1 MDHRRGGVSGPV
13 RASRGCA
20 RCNRLAGACL
30 LRGAGRLCRN
40 VDQHLYR
47 RTCDAHRYARLRR
60 AGQRAAA
67 RGAPAHW
74 PEPSRRASLAGT
86 GPWRFSRH
94 APLSAGLNLFL
105 VGSAAL
111 LAVGAFALVARRNAF
126 VALLGTQFMFMAGG
140 IAFVAFARFGLGASH
155 AAGGQAVALF
165 AGAIAVAELAIGLAM
180 AVLLYR
186 EGHSLGIDADR
197 G

>member
-1 MDHRRGGVSGPV
+1 M
-13 RASRGCA
+13 
-20 RCNRLAGACL
+20 
-30 LRGAGRLCRN
+30 
-40 VDQHLYR
+40 
-47 RTCDAHRYARLRR
+47 
-60 AGQRAAA
+60 
-67 RGAPAHW
+67 
-74 PEPSRRASLAGT
+74 
-86 GPWRFSRH
+86 
-94 APLSAGLNLFL
+94 SAGLNLFL

-140 IAFVAFARFGLGASH
+140 IAFVAFARFGVGASH

-186 EGHSLGIDADR
+186 EGHSLGLDADR